1 MTTTP
6 NLQPRA
12 LDFTPYGENVL
23 IRLCAPPKRQG
34 SLILAPETA
43 EESFASGPE
52 FKWSQKGVTGRVL
65 AVGARVTDVFPGDLV
80 LVDKLCGD
88 LVDELEGV
96 SQERELRMVCEPA
109 IVAVLETDSP

>member
-1 MTTTP
+1 MTCHSD
-6 NLQPRA
+6 LKSHV

-23 IRLCAPPKRQG
+23 VRLCAPPARTG
-34 SLILAPETA
+34 SLIVSPETA
-43 EESFASGPE
+43 DECIGKGPE

-65 AVGARVTDVFPGDLV
+65 AVGCRVSEVSPGDIV

-109 IVAVLETDSP
+109 IVAVLENCP